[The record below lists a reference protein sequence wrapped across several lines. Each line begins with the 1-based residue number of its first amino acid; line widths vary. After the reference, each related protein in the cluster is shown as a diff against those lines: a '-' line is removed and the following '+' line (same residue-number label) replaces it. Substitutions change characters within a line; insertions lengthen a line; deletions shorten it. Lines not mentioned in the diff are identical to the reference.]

1 MTSIKSLLNRMGV
14 PTTEP
19 ISLSQ
24 NLFGFLRGVVPEDPD
39 PSVTARVSVRQQIA
53 DVGGKHI
60 HLNVILV
67 GFDQIADLDE
77 ALEKVDYAIYRIHN
91 IYRQVGI
98 GIGRV
103 EYYDI
108 PSAQAGGADD
118 IGSEGE
124 ADELS
129 DDWSVFN
136 QGIDVFI
143 VRNISDSDFVGI
155 SPVGGSCNKKS
166 KDDGLIGGEINRDPE
181 GFSRTFAHEI
191 GHFLNLSHNHGDDCP
206 SSAVDQNNL
215 MAQSRCAIDIRD
227 SVVLNPVQGVLMK
240 LHCSIHNGI

>member
-24 NLFGFLRGVVPEDPD
+24 NLFGFLRGVVPDDPD
-39 PSVTARVSVRQQIA
+39 PSVTARVSVRQQIEN
-53 DVGGKHI
+53 VGGKHI

-77 ALEKVDYAIYRIHN
+77 ALERVDYAIYRIHN

-136 QGIDVFI
+136 RGIDVLLS
-143 VRNISDSDFVGI
+143 VISAIATLLASHRSEGVVIKSLKTMASLVARSTVTLKGSPEPLPMRLAI
-155 SPVGGSCNKKS
+155 S
-166 KDDGLIGGEINRDPE
+166 
-181 GFSRTFAHEI
+181 
-191 GHFLNLSHNHGDDCP
+191 
-206 SSAVDQNNL
+206 
-215 MAQSRCAIDIRD
+215 
-227 SVVLNPVQGVLMK
+227 
-240 LHCSIHNGI
+240 